1 MKFHIHNLKF
11 RNQIILVF
19 LAIFL
24 LIGVGSGTAFYTIS
38 ARQVTENFSKNSK
51 DAMGQ
56 IHSTLATRLGMIDER
71 AASILINSSF
81 AAVMSQYLNEPTIA
95 NTVKTQGNVSDYMK
109 DFERGEALVNSSLLV
124 TDRMVFDSYV
134 HYRKQDFDFRGSPFD
149 TVYQDS
155 AAKSVQWLGVMDNRL
170 FQDERKVI
178 PCVRRFRVSGYQGW
192 LYFIYQLDHREL
204 EKLVVGQEAF
214 FDDIMILD
222 QKGNVILGGESVSP
236 EILLEAW
243 EEGTGTVQK
252 EGRNR
257 IVSENGTEY
266 LIEGCSLR
274 QNGWKVFGLKSRQEL
289 LGSLKQLQKAIIQ
302 VILLLFAV
310 SMALIILIAKHLTD
324 ALNRLEHQMMFCARN
339 GDFSVR
345 FFYPYKDEIG
355 SLSQCFNSMIEEI
368 QSLIRKQ
375 EQSIIDLRIERDHVA
390 EVQKQK
396 RKAELKALQAQINP
410 HFLYN
415 TLNAITWQVA
425 DKGMDDVSLMA
436 SSLGKFFR
444 LSLSKGA
451 EIISLADEAD
461 HVRSYLSIQ
470 GIRYQDKLN
479 YEIEIPKSVLDC
491 RVLKLILQPLAENSI
506 YHGIKEKKGNGM
518 IRITAEESVS
528 RQSAVIRLIVWDNGI
543 GIPKEKLAMINQSLK
558 NGVNSTGEGYG
569 IYNVNER
576 IRLYYG
582 SEYGLSY
589 ESEAGS
595 FTKAVLTIPAQH
607 QEVEE

>member
-19 LAIFL
+19 LLIFL
-24 LIGVGSGTAFYTIS
+24 LVGVGSGAAFYSIS
-38 ARQVTENFSKNSK
+38 ARQVTDNFSKSSK
-51 DAMGQ
+51 DAIGQ
-56 IHSTLATRLGMIDER
+56 IHNTLETRLGIIDEK
-71 AASILINSSF
+71 ATSMLINSSF
-81 AAVMSQYLNEPTIA
+81 AAVMSQYLNQPTIA
-95 NTVKTQGNVSDYMK
+95 NTVKTQGNISDYMK
-109 DFERGEALVNSSLLV
+109 DFERGEALINSSFLV
-124 TDRMVFDSYV
+124 TSQMAFDSYV
-134 HYRKQDFDFRGSPFD
+134 HYRKQDFDFQGSPFY
-149 TVYQDS
+149 TVYQNP
-155 AAKSVQWLGVMDNRL
+155 AVKSVQWFGTMDNL
-170 FQDERKVI
+170 IFQGEGKVI

-192 LYFIYQLDHREL
+192 LYFIYQLDYREL
-204 EKLVVGQEAF
+204 KELVVGKESF
-214 FDDIMILD
+214 FDDIMIID
-222 QKGNVILGGESVSP
+222 EKGNMILGEKTVLP
-236 EILLEAW
+236 ETLLAAW
-243 EEGTGTVQK
+243 DEETGMVRRD
-252 EGRNR
+252 GGSG
-257 IVSENGTEY
+257 IVLEDGKEY
-266 LIEGCSLR
+266 LAEGCSLS

-289 LGSLKQLQKAIIQ
+289 LRSLKQLQNDILK
-302 VILLLFAV
+302 VILLLFTA

-324 ALNRLEHQMMFCARN
+324 ALNRLERQMLCARN

-355 SLSQCFNSMIEEI
+355 SLSQSFNYMIEEI

-375 EQSIIDLRIERDHVA
+375 EQSIADLRIERDHVA
-390 EVQKQK
+390 EVQMQK

-451 EIISLADEAD
+451 EIIPLADEVD

-479 YEIEIPKSVLDC
+479 YQITVPDSVLDC
-491 RVLKLILQPLAENSI
+491 QVLKLILQPLVENAI
-506 YHGIKEKKGNGM
+506 YHGIKEKRGKGM
-518 IRITAEESVS
+518 IQITAEESAG
-528 RQSAVIRLIVWDNGI
+528 RHAAEIRLVVWDNGA
-543 GIPKEKLAMINQSLK
+543 GIPEEKLTVINQSLQC
-558 NGVNSTGEGYG
+558 GVNSTGEGYG

-582 SEYGLSY
+582 SEYGLTY
-589 ESEAGS
+589 ESEEGS
-595 FTKAVLTIPAQH
+595 FTKAVLTIPVQRR
-607 QEVEE
+607 EVE